1 MRSSTRF
8 GEASNIATTQQQVAA
23 HGLDHRSP
31 VAGGCLGMI
40 AVFQGSSQRMA
51 GNDLDLAWVAL
62 VGWRGMS
69 DGFAG
74 ACGWVPG

>member
-23 HGLDHRSP
+23 HGLDHGST
-31 VAGGCLGMI
+31 VAGGCLGMM
-40 AVFQGSSQRMA
+40 AVFQGSSQGMA
-51 GNDLDLAWVAL
+51 GNDLDLAWAAL

-74 ACGWVPG
+74 ACEWVPG